1 MIYDLQK
8 ASLMKRISAF
18 LLDFIITVILF
29 TGCMFLVAN
38 ITNYDA
44 NLNALEERLLS
55 IQEKYDIDNL
65 EKKHNVSFTD
75 YQYMF
80 EDELST
86 LPEKVRLAFDACNE
100 EMNTDSESIRLYE
113 TIMTLS
119 ILIVSISM
127 LISFIILEFVVPLV
141 LGNGQTLGKK
151 IFSIA
156 VMRVD
161 CVKITPQVLFIR
173 SILGKYTI
181 STMVPL
187 IMLLTFLFG
196 AAPLMPLV
204 VIVAIL
210 LIQIILLIVTKT
222 NSLIHDSLAS
232 TVVVDLQSQ
241 MIFDTVE
248 AKNEYVLALH
258 KESVDKADY

>member
-1 MIYDLQK
+1 
-8 ASLMKRISAF
+8 MKRISAF
-18 LLDFIITVILF
+18 LLDFILTVMIF
-29 TGCMFLVAN
+29 TGCMLLVAN

-44 NLNALEERLLS
+44 NLTALEDRLTS
-55 IQEKYDIDNL
+55 IQEKHGIAQIE
-65 EKKHNVSFTD
+65 EKFENKYKFSD
-75 YQYMF
+75 YQLMF
-80 EDELST
+80 EDDIAK
-86 LPEKVRLAFDACNE
+86 LPEEVQTVFKACNE
-100 EMNTDSESIRLYE
+100 EMNTDNESIKLYE
-113 TIMTLS
+113 IIMTLS

-127 LISFIILEFVVPLV
+127 LISFIILEFVVPLIF
-141 LGNGQTLGKK
+141 GNGQTLGKK

-187 IMLLTFLFG
+187 IMLLTLFFG
-196 AAPLMPLV
+196 SLPLMPLL
-204 VIVAIL
+204 VIAAIL
-210 LIQIILLIVTKT
+210 LIQIIMLIVTKT

-248 AKNEYVLALH
+248 AKNEYVLRLH

>member
-18 LLDFIITVILF
+18 LLDFILTVMLF
-29 TGCMFLVAN
+29 TGCMLLVAN

-44 NLNALEERLLS
+44 NLTALEDRLIS
-55 IQEKYDIDNL
+55 IQEKYGIEEL
-65 EKKHNVSFTD
+65 EKQYEIKFTD

-80 EDELST
+80 DEEIAAI
-86 LPEKVRLAFDACNE
+86 PQEVRVVFDACNE
-100 EMNTDSESIRLYE
+100 EMNTDAESIKLYE

-127 LISFIILEFVVPLV
+127 LISFIVLEFVIPLI

-151 IFSIA
+151 MFSIA

-187 IMLLTFLFG
+187 IMLLTLLFG
-196 AAPLMPLV
+196 STPLMPLI
-204 VIVAIL
+204 VIVAIF

-248 AKNEYVLALH
+248 AKNEYVLRLH